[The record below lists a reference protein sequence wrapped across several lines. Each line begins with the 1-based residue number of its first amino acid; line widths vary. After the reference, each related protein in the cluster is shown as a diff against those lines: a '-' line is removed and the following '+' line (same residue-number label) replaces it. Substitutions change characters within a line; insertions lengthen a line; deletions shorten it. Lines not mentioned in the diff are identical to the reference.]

1 MAINRPEVGAGGILQ
16 TAQPAAGRKVSQAY
30 VVRRDLA
37 RFLVRG
43 GAGWAW
49 RALKN
54 VLGLPLGRPVWFA
67 SQDILF
73 RRYLHQLLGGPKVQI
88 TCDMAEFAHREGA
101 GSQASLTMAA
111 LNFARVLGLAW
122 RHTPFVPVDHGGAE
136 VVRLTEAWEAFFN
149 LGDGELPAL
158 QGPDEVLNFGPATSF
173 HLLSLFVGLRGK
185 ILPDNSLIPL
195 FDPAVRNE
203 FRRKYRAN
211 KPPLP
216 ARDTARLVVGVH
228 VRRHIEGDAD
238 HPYAMDAVRMA
249 RTLEAVEGVLKSAGR
264 ACEVRLH
271 SQGAAEEFSAFA
283 RPGVT
288 LFLDIDPMKSL
299 ADLIDADIAILS
311 RGSFSYA
318 AGVLSEGIVIADPY
332 YPPQDGWLVCDDSG
346 DFDVAALAD
355 RLC

>member
-1 MAINRPEVGAGGILQ
+1 LANPLHVAARP
-16 TAQPAAGRKVSQAY
+16 KSQAY

-54 VLGLPLGRPVWFA
+54 VVGLPLGRPTWFA

-73 RRYLHQLLGGPKVQI
+73 RLYLRQLLGGPPVQI
-88 TCDMAEFAHREGA
+88 TCDMAEFAYREGA

-136 VVRLTEAWEAFFN
+136 VARLTAAWEAFFN
-149 LGDGELPAL
+149 LGGGELSVSQASS
-158 QGPDEVLNFGPATSF
+158 EVVNFGPATSF
-173 HLLSLFVGLRGK
+173 HLLNLFVDLRSK
-185 ILPDNSLIPL
+185 ILPDNSIIPH
-195 FDPAVRNE
+195 FDAAVRRE

-211 KPPLP
+211 KPPPP
-216 ARDTARLVVGVH
+216 ARDAGRLVVAVH
-228 VRRHIEGDAD
+228 VRRHVEGDAD
-238 HPYAMDAVRMA
+238 HPYAMDMIRMV
-249 RTLEAVEGVLKSAGR
+249 RTLEAVETVLRAAGR
-264 ACEVRLH
+264 AWEVRLH
-271 SQGAAEEFSAFA
+271 SQGAPEEFTAFA

-288 LFLDIDPMKSL
+288 LFLDTDPMKSL
-299 ADLIDADIAILS
+299 ADLIDADVAILS

-332 YPPQDGWLVCDDSG
+332 YPPQDGWLVYDQSG
-346 DFDVAALAD
+346 DFDAAALAE
-355 RLC
+355 RLR

>member
-1 MAINRPEVGAGGILQ
+1 M
-16 TAQPAAGRKVSQAY
+16 AGRKERQAY

-54 VLGLPLGRPVWFA
+54 VVGLPFGRPVWFA
-67 SQDILF
+67 SQDIFF
-73 RRYLHQLLGGPKVQI
+73 RLYLGQLLGGPPVQI
-88 TCDMAEFAHREGA
+88 TCDMAEVAHREGA
-101 GSQASLTMAA
+101 GSQASLMMAA

-136 VVRLTEAWEAFFN
+136 VARLTEAWEAFFN
-149 LGDGELPAL
+149 LGSGELPAA
-158 QGPDEVLNFGPATSF
+158 QARGAVVNFGPATF
-173 HLLSLFVGLRGK
+173 FRILELFVDPRAK
-185 ILPDNSLIPL
+185 ILPDHSIIPL
-195 FDPAVRNE
+195 FDAAVRHE

-211 KPPLP
+211 KPPPP
-216 ARDTARLVVGVH
+216 ARDAGRLVVAVH

-238 HPYAMDAVRMA
+238 HPYAMDTGRMA
-249 RTLEAVEGVLKSAGR
+249 RTLEAVETVLRTAGR
-264 ACEVRLH
+264 TWEVRLH
-271 SQGAAEEFSAFA
+271 SQGAPEHFSAFA

-288 LFLDIDPMKSL
+288 LFLDTDPMKSL

-318 AGVLSEGIVIADPY
+318 AGVLSKGIVIADPY
-332 YPPQDGWLVCDDSG
+332 YPPQEGWLVCDESG
-346 DFDVAALAD
+346 DVDAAVLVE
-355 RLC
+355 RLR